1 MNWSFVLTQLML
13 NGKAGGTLIW
23 VAQGSILIHLRDVS
37 MHHRFALVS
46 SNLQVSSSPTKKVQV
61 STANLLQTDSGYQL
75 KFTPRHFC
83 LDFKL
88 GPWYEFILWHPPFLH
103 LPFFGDTL
111 RPDISCPAR
120 HWDVSQAKS
129 EDSKIQGRWGSFCWD
144 RGWWPDE
151 WLKHLCWWN
160 RKIGANGAAERYG
173 LFCFLVWQIVVQQN
187 WKYLPCV

>member
-1 MNWSFVLTQLML
+1 ML

-75 KFTPRHFC
+75 KFTPLHFG

-88 GPWYEFILWHPPFLH
+88 GP
-103 LPFFGDTL
+103 
-111 RPDISCPAR
+111 
-120 HWDVSQAKS
+120 
-129 EDSKIQGRWGSFCWD
+129 
-144 RGWWPDE
+144 
-151 WLKHLCWWN
+151 
-160 RKIGANGAAERYG
+160 
-173 LFCFLVWQIVVQQN
+173 
-187 WKYLPCV
+187 